1 LGRLFAFGKPA
12 TVLQWVM
19 LIGLYSG
26 LRLNEICQL
35 KVPDLHRE
43 GDIWILDVREGDG
56 QILKTAAARRWVP
69 VHSQLIAA
77 GLLDYAENLPA
88 TGPLFPSLRGSG
100 PDAKRSWYV
109 SQQFTDYRRA
119 CGIEQGR
126 RLVFHSL
133 RKNFASA
140 LDRAGVPLADA
151 AALLG
156 HSRGF
161 SWDVYSSGPG
171 LKRLQELVE
180 RVEYEGIT

>member
-1 LGRLFAFGKPA
+1 
-12 TVLQWVM
+12 M
-19 LIGLYSG
+19 
-26 LRLNEICQL
+26 
-35 KVPDLHRE
+35 
-43 GDIWILDVREGDG
+43 
-56 QILKTAAARRWVP
+56 
-69 VHSQLIAA
+69 
-77 GLLDYAENLPA
+77 GLLDYLPGQRGSLPDVEGVWAGREAVLVCQPNVHGLPA
-88 TGPLFPSLRGSG
+88 QAGHHL
-100 PDAKRSWYV
+100 
-109 SQQFTDYRRA
+109 
-119 CGIEQGR
+119 GR

-171 LKRLQELVE
+171 LQRLHDLVE